1 MRVHLCSCCLAV
13 LFPGGL
19 RVVVKCHQGYC
30 TQAPT
35 GAVGVPKP
43 SRVQRQGKVSKG
55 FWFIVVTV
63 IFEPE
68 ENTAKFC
75 ISSERPQITS
85 LSRWKNITSV
95 YLELAMTN
103 CRWSCCLV
111 TKSCTTLCDPMDY
124 SPLGSSVHDISQ
136 ARIWEWVAI
145 SFSRASS

>member
-1 MRVHLCSCCLAV
+1 M
-13 LFPGGL
+13 
-19 RVVVKCHQGYC
+19 VVKCHQGYLH
-30 TQAPT
+30 
-35 GAVGVPKP
+35 P
-43 SRVQRQGKVSKG
+43 STNRSCRCSKALQGPERQGKGSAKG
-55 FWFIVVTV
+55 FGLLLFWFIVVTV

-68 ENTAKFC
+68 ENIAKFC

-85 LSRWKNITSV
+85 LSWWKNITSV

-124 SPLGSSVHDISQ
+124 SPLGSSVHEVSQ